1 MKLNLYIHYHPI
13 SIGPICLTC
22 NQRCTVD
29 TVHFESNSNSLFEA
43 LNEKLHWN
51 KWAQVKKDLGGS
63 YIYDRY
69 MILDH
74 DMNYTYVEK
83 EMKCKSVLNSW
94 QDRIQTLEEL
104 HIIALM

>member
-13 SIGPICLTC
+13 STGPICLTC
-22 NQRCTVD
+22 NQRCTED
-29 TVHFESNSNSLFEA
+29 KVHFESNTNTNSLFEA

-51 KWAQVKKDLGGS
+51 KWAQVKKVL
-63 YIYDRY
+63 YTYDQY

-74 DMNYTYVEK
+74 DMNYTYAEK
-83 EMKCKSVLNSW
+83 EMKCKTVLNSW